1 MIVWQG
7 YSQSTSTD
15 KICFE
20 ALEARRILNDL
31 YKGELCDS
39 LLNIKGNQVEILTQQ
54 VSNQKEIIIAREGQ
68 IEAVNNLYNLAKEQ
82 RTTELEIKQSQI
94 KRLKK
99 QKITAY
105 FGSGL
110 LLTLLVLTN
119 I

>member
-7 YSQSTSTD
+7 FSQSTSAD
-15 KICFE
+15 KVCFKSI
-20 ALEARRILNDL
+20 EARRILNDL

-39 LLNIKGNQVEILTQQ
+39 LLKINSNKVAILTQQ
-54 VSNQKEIIIAREGQ
+54 VSNQKEIILAREGQ
-68 IEAVNNLYNLAKEQ
+68 ITAVNNLFELAKEQ
-82 RTTELEIKQSQI
+82 HATELEIKQSQI

-110 LLTLLVLTN
+110 LLSLLVLTN